1 MSRVVRYSQEKKI
14 SNKKNISPSPS
25 EIEDNYRI
33 ITENLVYIIGLSE
46 SIADRNTLIKFEYLG
61 QYGKILKIVIN
72 KKKAYHQNSK
82 YGPSYSAY
90 ITYSKPNE
98 ASIAI
103 LSLDDTIVDN
113 HLIRASF
120 GTTKYCQFYLKNVP
134 CNNKDC
140 VFLHRKAKE
149 NEIIK
154 RNELISNKVLF
165 YKQQLYAMELGDIF
179 NPLVKKQLM
188 TFKEKNIKTM
198 FPSPDLIYKSK
209 IVIENDPSRKERLR
223 NKKVNNYIM
232 EKEKKNEKEKEKD
245 NKEKLDISIKERPK
259 LNPIKLN
266 ELESSIST
274 NSNSLCLTS
283 SIRSSISSD
292 NIVNS
297 NSNSTSK
304 IVLNDLCNFSEKSR
318 FDFAK
323 NDCNNSYGVVLPNF
337 IRKINEKACKLMK
350 ITNYFKNE
358 YFIDDKFLF
367 NDELNEC
374 VNNSN
379 ENLDNSL
386 DWKNYICD
394 SYKLNNKSL
403 KYNKDDLIKDFDKI
417 NKFILKKAI

>member
-1 MSRVVRYSQEKKI
+1 
-14 SNKKNISPSPS
+14 
-25 EIEDNYRI
+25 
-33 ITENLVYIIGLSE
+33 
-46 SIADRNTLIKFEYLG
+46 
-61 QYGKILKIVIN
+61 
-72 KKKAYHQNSK
+72 
-82 YGPSYSAY
+82 
-90 ITYSKPNE
+90 
-98 ASIAI
+98 
-103 LSLDDTIVDN
+103 
-113 HLIRASF
+113 
-120 GTTKYCQFYLKNVP
+120 
-134 CNNKDC
+134 
-140 VFLHRKAKE
+140 
-149 NEIIK
+149 
-154 RNELISNKVLF
+154 
-165 YKQQLYAMELGDIF
+165 
-179 NPLVKKQLM
+179 
-188 TFKEKNIKTM
+188 
-198 FPSPDLIYKSK
+198 
-209 IVIENDPSRKERLR
+209 
-223 NKKVNNYIM
+223 M

-367 NDELNEC
+367 NEELNEC
-374 VNNSN
+374 INNNN

-394 SYKLNNKSL
+394 SYKLNNKNL
-403 KYNKDDLIKDFDKI
+403 KYKKDDLIKDFDKI